1 MKTALSDEEAIRHYL
16 PNQPNCCFEILY
28 KRYETK
34 VYRHCLSIIK
44 DADQAQ
50 DFTHDIFLKVFVK
63 LNAFQERSSFST
75 WLYTIVSNH
84 CLDQIRIAKRLTLSS
99 IEDDSQL
106 NIPDSNWAQL
116 HEDKLQLF
124 RVAINTLA
132 VKEQTL
138 LRLKYEQGLSID
150 DIAKLYAI
158 TTSAVKMRLKRSREK
173 VQFLYAQ
180 QNKF

>member
-1 MKTALSDEEAIRHYL
+1 MNTTLSDEDMIRHYL
-16 PNQPNCCFEILY
+16 PHEPNSCFEVLY
-28 KRYETK
+28 KRYEAK
-34 VYRHCLSIIK
+34 VYRHCLSMIK

-84 CLDQIRIAKRLTLSS
+84 CLDQIRIAKRLSLSS
-99 IEDDSQL
+99 IDDDSQL
-106 NIPDSNWAQL
+106 SVPDSNLAHIQ
-116 HEDKLQLF
+116 EDKLQLL
-124 RVAINTLA
+124 RVAMNSLA

-158 TTSAVKMRLKRSREK
+158 TSSAVKMRLKRSREK
-173 VQFLYAQ
+173 VQLMYAK
-180 QNKF
+180 QNKL